1 MGHSCFRLKGKKASL
16 VIDPYKKESVGF
28 ELPKLSAD
36 IVLSSHNHD
45 DHNNVEAVKGT
56 SRREKPFIIRDPGE
70 YEVEGISIFGYQTFH
85 DNQQGAERG
94 ENIVF
99 RIQMDG
105 VNLVHLGDLGQ
116 MLTKKLI
123 GEFGNVDVLM
133 VPVGGVYT
141 LNAEEAWRLANEIGA
156 EIIIPMHY
164 LTEKH
169 NQEIFGKMSGV
180 EEFLKVYGGEV
191 RKIEDKLTVSPL
203 SLTGENREVVV
214 FEKW

>member
-133 VPVGGVYT
+133 APVGGVYT

-191 RKIEDKLTVSPL
+191 RRVEDKLTVLPL